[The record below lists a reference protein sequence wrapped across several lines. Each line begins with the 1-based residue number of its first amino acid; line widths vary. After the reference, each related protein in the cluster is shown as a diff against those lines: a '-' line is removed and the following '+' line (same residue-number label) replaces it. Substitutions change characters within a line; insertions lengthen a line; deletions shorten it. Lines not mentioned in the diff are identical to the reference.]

1 MLSHWRLRPLPIDS
15 IVMLRGWAFRS
26 GLVFAVTAMLSASPG
41 VSLAVGSAF
50 KGNPKDGCW
59 GTCGG
64 ILGPQPV
71 YMQLAGYKVVSFA
84 LAERCL
90 GTYVSGGTTFDA
102 EIGLPQHGAKPLT
115 IFHGRS
121 SFKGVVN
128 ILVNGNAGQRVSI
141 DLVVRFS
148 TATRAKGTLTVKYKT
163 CKPFQFAARFT
174 KP

>member
-1 MLSHWRLRPLPIDS
+1 MRPGRAL
-15 IVMLRGWAFRS
+15 RS
-26 GLVFAVTAMLSASPG
+26 GLVLAVTVMLSGSAG
-41 VSLAVGSAF
+41 VSLAAAPAF

-64 ILGPQPV
+64 VLGPQPV
-71 YMQLAGYKVVSFA
+71 YMQLAGYKVISFV

-90 GTYVSGGTTFDA
+90 GTYVAGGTTFDA
-102 EIGLPQHGAKPLT
+102 EISLPQHGAKPLS
-115 IFHGRS
+115 ISGGRV
-121 SFKGVVN
+121 SFKGVVD

-163 CKPFQFAARFT
+163 CKPFHFAARFT
-174 KP
+174 TP